1 MYMYYIIIFLRTV
14 GIDVE
19 QFTNDPSYKRD
30 IILSL
35 AR

>member
-1 MYMYYIIIFLRTV
+1 MEYTFLSTV